1 MLLRGIKYLFYS
13 IYKITSIN
21 YGKEGGAYASFI
33 IVSILLS
40 INALALFGIFNKLIL
55 ENPNISLV
63 LICLIFVIMLIINYF
78 ILIRCLRYK
87 NIISY
92 YEGSRINKVAGV
104 VRVLMYVFIS
114 LGLLVMVIS
123 IKIG

>member
-21 YGKEGGAYASFI
+21 YGKEGGADASFI

-40 INALALFGIFNKLIL
+40 LNVITLFGLFNKLIL
-55 ENPNISLV
+55 KDPNFSLV
-63 LICLIFVIMLIINYF
+63 LLVFIFAIILIINYF
-78 ILIRCLRYK
+78 VLVRNLRFK
-87 NIISY
+87 IIVSY
-92 YEGSRINKVAGV
+92 FEKSPKNKVAGV
-104 VRVLMYVFIS
+104 VGVLLYVFIS
-114 LGLLVMVIS
+114 LGLLVIVIS

>member
-13 IYKITSIN
+13 IYEITSIN